1 MIVDELIAILGY
13 ETKGEG
19 ELKRFQRS
27 IDDTAKRITLFAAAA
42 ATAAAGALAVLG
54 KSVIT
59 TSAQFESYA
68 ATLETIEG
76 SAEKAQKAL
85 DWVSVFGQ
93 KTPYEVGEVT
103 EAFVR
108 LKSYGIDPTTGALE
122 SIGDASSAMGKT
134 LMQGVEAIADAA
146 TGEFERLKE
155 FGITTQVAGDKVTFN
170 WTKNS
175 KTLSK
180 TVKKNSAEIIQFLKD
195 NFADRFNGAM
205 LRQSKTWN
213 GMMSNLGD
221 SWTNFLRK
229 VGDAGFFDAVKGQLG
244 RLLDFVGRLSED
256 GSLDRWAKRLSDVFI
271 WATNAAANFAN
282 KVITHFQAISGWI
295 DRNQGIFDGLKYAII
310 ALGAVIFP
318 KTFALLVLE
327 DVLTYLEGGD
337 SVIGDIAKAIAELVG
352 ADPETAGKGLAAIA
366 AAAAGLLLAA
376 GPISIITGS
385 IRGLSVALAGLSA
398 GEAAAGAAVLM
409 RVAGLGAAGIAGLVG
424 LLSAGKQ
431 HIMSDPDEAAKA
443 TPEANHARTKARG
456 EAIRGWFS
464 SWFDGSRNEVPET
477 MAQKIS
483 NAQGNFGKMSGGAP
497 ANAVVN
503 DNKQDNRNQSVT
515 VQVGGVTVQGVQ
527 SVTPAVGAAVGSAV
541 GQAAAG
547 GARASRFEK
556 DDAF

>member
-13 ETKGEG
+13 ETRGEG
-19 ELKRFQRS
+19 ELKKFQQS
-27 IDDTAKRITLFAAAA
+27 IDQTAKRITIFAAAA
-42 ATAAAGALAVLG
+42 ATAAAGALAALG

-85 DWVSVFGQ
+85 DWVSTFGA

-122 SIGDASSAMGKT
+122 SVGDASSAMGKT

-155 FGITTQVAGDKVTFN
+155 FGITSSVAGDKVTFN

-213 GMMSNLGD
+213 GMVSNLGD
-221 SWTNFLRK
+221 AWTGFLRK
-229 VGDAGFFDAVKGQLG
+229 VGDAGFFDAVKRQLG
-244 RLLDFVGRLSED
+244 RLLDFMGELSSNGTLEKFAKAL
-256 GSLDRWAKRLSDVFI
+256 GSALETGV
-271 WATNAAANFAN
+271 NAAVFL
-282 KVITHFQAISGWI
+282 VDRLRRHFEFLSQWVSVNPDLFKAIAV
-295 DRNQGIFDGLKYAII
+295 GLGLI
-310 ALGAVIFP
+310 AAVKFP
-318 KTFALLVLE
+318 FLTGLLVLE
-327 DVLTYLEGGD
+327 DILSWMEGGD
-337 SVIGDIAKAIAELVG
+337 SIIGKFADALSKLTGIDTDTLSTIIA
-352 ADPETAGKGLAAIA
+352 T
-366 AAAAGLLLAA
+366 
-376 GPISIITGS
+376 
-385 IRGLSVALAGLSA
+385 LSGGVALAAVASSIGLMTAAITPLTASLLA
-398 GEAAAGAAVLM
+398 FAAAFAAAKAGLDYLGFVKSNLDKKIEGITAVDNPKSKPGYVEGMGGIYMKGAAVVDQPRPPNLEDSMTKDALDWKLM
-409 RVAGLGAAGIAGLVG
+409 MQNAEGNT
-424 LLSAGKQ
+424 
-431 HIMSDPDEAAKA
+431 AKM
-443 TPEANHARTKARG
+443 G
-456 EAIRGWFS
+456 
-464 SWFDGSRNEVPET
+464 
-477 MAQKIS
+477 
-483 NAQGNFGKMSGGAP
+483 GGAP

-503 DNKQDNRNQSVT
+503 DNKQDNRNQSVQ
-515 VQVGGVTVQGVQ
+515 VNVGGVQVNGVAG
-527 SVTPAVGAAVGSAV
+527 TGAAVGAAVGNAV
-541 GQAAAG
+541 GQGA
-547 GARASRFEK
+547 ARASRFEK

>member
-19 ELKRFQRS
+19 ELKRFQQS
-27 IDDTAKRITLFAAAA
+27 IDQTAKRISVFAAAA
-42 ATAAAGALAVLG
+42 AAAAAGALAALG

-76 SAEKAQKAL
+76 SAEKAKKAL
-85 DWVSVFGQ
+85 DWVATFGA

-108 LKSYGIDPTTGALE
+108 LKAYGIDPTTGALAAV
-122 SIGDASSAMGKT
+122 GDASSAMGKT

-155 FGITTQVAGDKVTFN
+155 FGITSSVAGDQVTFK

-175 KTLSK
+175 QTLSK
-180 TVKKNSAEIIQFLKD
+180 TVKKNSAEIIKFLKD

-213 GMMSNLGD
+213 GMVSNLGD
-221 SWTNFLRK
+221 AWTGFLRK
-229 VGDAGFFDAVKGQLG
+229 IGDAGVFDAVKRQLG
-244 RLLDFVGRLSED
+244 RLLDFIGELNSN
-256 GSLDRWAKRLSDVFI
+256 GSLDRFAKLLSSAMENGV
-271 WATNAAANFAN
+271 NAAVFL
-282 KVITHFQAISGWI
+282 IDRLRRHFQFLSEWISVNPDLFKAIAIGLGLIAAVKFPFLSG
-295 DRNQGIFDGLKYAII
+295 
-310 ALGAVIFP
+310 
-318 KTFALLVLE
+318 LLILE
-327 DVLTYLEGGD
+327 DILSWMEGGD
-337 SVIGDIAKAIAELVG
+337 SIIGDFA
-352 ADPETAGKGLAAIA
+352 AAISNLTGIDADKLEMIIGTLAGATALA
-366 AAAAGLLLAA
+366 AAASSVGLLTAA
-376 GPISIITGS
+376 LNPLTAALIS
-385 IRGLSVALAGLSA
+385 
-398 GEAAAGAAVLM
+398 
-409 RVAGLGAAGIAGLVG
+409 LGAAFAGAKVALDYFGV
-424 LLSAGKQ
+424 AKAD
-431 HIMSDPDEAAKA
+431 IDKKVEAAKA
-443 TPEANHARTKARG
+443 TDNPRARPGYVEGMGGIYMKGAAVVDQPRPPNVEDSMTKDALD
-456 EAIRGWFS
+456 WKL
-464 SWFDGSRNEVPET
+464 
-477 MAQKIS
+477 MMQ
-483 NAQGNFGKMSGGAP
+483 NAEGNAAKMGGGAP

-515 VQVGGVTVQGVQ
+515 VQVGGVQVNGVPNAG
-527 SVTPAVGAAVGSAV
+527 PAVGAAVGNAV

>member
-19 ELKRFQRS
+19 ELKKFQQS
-27 IDDTAKRITLFAAAA
+27 IDQTAKRISIFAAAA
-42 ATAAAGALAVLG
+42 ATAAAGALAALG

-76 SAEKAQKAL
+76 SAEKAKKAL
-85 DWVSVFGQ
+85 DWVSTFGA

-108 LKSYGIDPTTGALE
+108 LKAYGIDPTTGALAAV
-122 SIGDASSAMGKT
+122 GDASSAMGKT

-155 FGITTQVAGDKVTFN
+155 FGITSSVAGDQVTFK

-175 KTLSK
+175 QTLSK
-180 TVKKNSAEIIQFLKD
+180 TVKKNSAEIIKFLKD

-213 GMMSNLGD
+213 GMVSNLGD
-221 SWTNFLRK
+221 AWTGFLRK
-229 VGDAGFFDAVKGQLG
+229 IGDAGFFDAVKRQLG
-244 RLLDFVGRLSED
+244 RLLDFIGELSSN
-256 GSLDRWAKRLSDVFI
+256 GSLDRFAKALSSALETGV
-271 WATNAAANFAN
+271 NAAVFL
-282 KVITHFQAISGWI
+282 IDRLRRHFQFLSEWISVNPDLFKAIAAGLGLIAAVKFPFLSG
-295 DRNQGIFDGLKYAII
+295 
-310 ALGAVIFP
+310 
-318 KTFALLVLE
+318 LLILE
-327 DVLTYLEGGD
+327 DILSWMEGGE
-337 SVIGDIAKAIAELVG
+337 SVIGDFADALSKLTGIDADKLGTIIATLAG
-352 ADPETAGKGLAAIA
+352 ATALA
-366 AAAAGLLLAA
+366 AAATSVGLLTAA
-376 GPISIITGS
+376 LNP
-385 IRGLSVALAGLSA
+385 LSAALVTLGASFAGAKVALDYFGVVKADLDKKI
-398 GEAAAGAAVLM
+398 EATTAVGNPRAQPGYVEGMGGIYMKGAAVVDQPRPPNLEDSMTKDALDWKLM
-409 RVAGLGAAGIAGLVG
+409 MQNAEGN
-424 LLSAGKQ
+424 
-431 HIMSDPDEAAKA
+431 AAKM
-443 TPEANHARTKARG
+443 G
-456 EAIRGWFS
+456 
-464 SWFDGSRNEVPET
+464 
-477 MAQKIS
+477 
-483 NAQGNFGKMSGGAP
+483 GGAP

-515 VQVGGVTVQGVQ
+515 VQVGGVQVNGVPNAG
-527 SVTPAVGAAVGSAV
+527 PAVGTAVGNAV

>member
-19 ELKRFQRS
+19 ELKKFQQS
-27 IDDTAKRITLFAAAA
+27 IDQTAKRITLFAAAA
-42 ATAAAGALAVLG
+42 ATAAAGALAALG

-85 DWVSVFGQ
+85 DWVSTFGA

-108 LKSYGIDPTTGALE
+108 LKSYGIDPTTGAIE
-122 SIGDASSAMGKT
+122 AVGDASSAMGKT

-213 GMMSNLGD
+213 GMVSNLGD
-221 SWTNFLRK
+221 SWTGFLRK
-229 VGDAGFFDAVKGQLG
+229 VGDAGFFQAVKNQLG
-244 RLLDFVGRLSED
+244 RLLDFVGELSSN
-256 GSLDRWAKRLSDVFI
+256 GSLDKFATMLSSALEKGV
-271 WATNAAANFAN
+271 NAAVFL
-282 KVITHFQAISGWI
+282 I
-295 DRNQGIFDGLKYAII
+295 DRLRRHFSFLSEWFSVNPDLFKAIAAGLGLIAAVKFPFLSSLLIFEE
-310 ALGAVIFP
+310 
-318 KTFALLVLE
+318 VLSWM
-327 DVLTYLEGGD
+327 EGGD
-337 SVIGDIAKAIAELVG
+337 SIIGRFANALSELTGIDADKLGTILATLAG
-352 ADPETAGKGLAAIA
+352 ATALA
-366 AAAAGLLLAA
+366 AAASSIGLLTTALNPLTAALLAFA
-376 GPISIITGS
+376 GAFAGAK
-385 IRGLSVALAGLSA
+385 VALDYFGVAKANLDEKVKATTATGNPKA
-398 GEAAAGAAVLM
+398 RPGYVEGMGGIYMNGAAVLDQPRPPNLEDSM
-409 RVAGLGAAGIAGLVG
+409 TKDALDWKLMMQNAEGN
-424 LLSAGKQ
+424 
-431 HIMSDPDEAAKA
+431 AAKM
-443 TPEANHARTKARG
+443 G
-456 EAIRGWFS
+456 
-464 SWFDGSRNEVPET
+464 
-477 MAQKIS
+477 
-483 NAQGNFGKMSGGAP
+483 GGAP

-503 DNKQDNRNQSVT
+503 DNKQDNRNQAIN
-515 VQVGGVTVQGVQ
+515 VQVGGVTVNGAQNAGAA
-527 SVTPAVGAAVGSAV
+527 TGAAVGNAV
-541 GQAAAG
+541 GQGAAG

>member
-19 ELKRFQRS
+19 ELKKFQQS
-27 IDDTAKRITLFAAAA
+27 IDQTAKRISIFAAAA
-42 ATAAAGALAVLG
+42 ATAAAGALAALG

-85 DWVSVFGQ
+85 DWVSTFGA

-122 SIGDASSAMGKT
+122 AVGDASSAMGKT

-155 FGITTQVAGDKVTFN
+155 FGITSSVAGDKVTFN

-213 GMMSNLGD
+213 GMVSNLGD
-221 SWTNFLRK
+221 AWTGFLRK
-229 VGDAGFFDAVKGQLG
+229 IGDAGFFDAVKRQLG
-244 RLLDFVGRLSED
+244 RLLDFFGELSSN
-256 GSLDRWAKRLSDVFI
+256 GSLDRFAKALGSALEKGV
-271 WATNAAANFAN
+271 NAAVFL
-282 KVITHFQAISGWI
+282 IDRLRRHFQFLSEWFSV
-295 DRNQGIFDGLKYAII
+295 NPTLFKGIAAGLALI
-310 ALGAVIFP
+310 AAVRFP
-318 KTFALLVLE
+318 FLSALLILE
-327 DVLTYLEGGD
+327 DILSWMEGGD
-337 SVIGDIAKAIAELVG
+337 SVIGKFADALSKLTGIDADKLGAIFATLAG
-352 ADPETAGKGLAAIA
+352 ATAF
-366 AAAAGLLLAA
+366 AAAAGSIGLLTAALNPLTASLLA
-376 GPISIITGS
+376 
-385 IRGLSVALAGLSA
+385 
-398 GEAAAGAAVLM
+398 
-409 RVAGLGAAGIAGLVG
+409 LGAAFA
-424 LLSAGKQ
+424 SAKAALDYFDQKVEAVKATENPRAKPGYIEGSGGVYMKGSSIVDQ
-431 HIMSDPDEAAKA
+431 PRPPDLMQQMTPDALDWKLMMQNAEGNAAKM
-443 TPEANHARTKARG
+443 N
-456 EAIRGWFS
+456 
-464 SWFDGSRNEVPET
+464 
-477 MAQKIS
+477 
-483 NAQGNFGKMSGGAP
+483 GGAP

-503 DNKQDNRNQSVT
+503 DNKQDNRDQSVT
-515 VQVGGVTVQGVQ
+515 VQVGGVTVNGVQ
-527 SVTPAVGAAVGSAV
+527 NASGAVGAAVGNAV
-541 GQAAAG
+541 GQGA
-547 GARASRFEK
+547 ARASRFEK